1 MKTLPPL
8 VLVFVLLL
16 GNPPS
21 VSALTVTLDDNY
33 PPFSFRDASGQPQ
46 GLLIDLWSLWS
57 QKTGVAVT
65 LVPLPWSEALKT
77 MADGK
82 ADVLD
87 TVFETPARDQ
97 VFDFTPPWTPIRTS
111 VYFRAGLAGIA
122 SLKDLKGYLVGI
134 KAGDAGADALRGAG
148 VGGLR
153 EYPSYEALIDAA
165 ARGDIHVFCM
175 DEPPALHFL
184 YAKALSNKFRQ
195 AFVLAED
202 SFRRAVPKGHLA
214 TLAVVSRGFTQVTP
228 DEFRG
233 LQSRWE
239 GTALPD
245 SATSQTVAVAIIVGS
260 VVILLLGAV
269 VFSLRRQIKRRLGQ
283 LAGTEAQ
290 LRRSEDWGRAVVEAL
305 PDLLLILDAKGLVLE
320 SRAPVVDTGFQ
331 DADRYAGKTLAE
343 TFSPTTAL
351 LAEQKMA
358 ELERSGGV
366 ALVETTLLIRGRQRT
381 MEARLSRLTDGRFL
395 AIVRDITDSKRAW
408 QEDLQRNKLESLGVL
423 AGGLAHDFNNS
434 LAVIQGFVSLAR
446 VQLTNPDKALSSLDK
461 AVQATRRAAGLTSQ
475 LRVLAHGSEVHRT
488 LLSVKDLAEEAAAF
502 ALVGSP
508 CLLAVEADDGPWT
521 VEADP
526 DQLSQVFH
534 NLVLNAVQAMPR
546 GGTVTLVFRRSS
558 PNRISIAVVD
568 EGTGIPAED
577 IPRIFDPY
585 FTTKPKGTGLGLSV
599 VHAVVDRHGGTLDI
613 DSRLGRGTVFTVH
626 LTAAPGLPES
636 VTDESDPSLPSL
648 HGQRVLLMED
658 ESDLREL
665 MVQVLASLGLEPYA
679 CRNGRDA
686 LVAFDAA
693 QAVGR
698 PFSLVVSDLLV
709 PGDMGGRE
717 MISLLRSRA
726 GQFRALAVTGFSTE
740 RSAEDFHNQ
749 GFDVIV
755 GKPFTVNELKTR
767 VVELMKSPWKTA
779 PST

>member
-1 MKTLPPL
+1 
-8 VLVFVLLL
+8 
-16 GNPPS
+16 
-21 VSALTVTLDDNY
+21 
-33 PPFSFRDASGQPQ
+33 
-46 GLLIDLWSLWS
+46 
-57 QKTGVAVT
+57 
-65 LVPLPWSEALKT
+65 
-77 MADGK
+77 
-82 ADVLD
+82 
-87 TVFETPARDQ
+87 
-97 VFDFTPPWTPIRTS
+97 
-111 VYFRAGLAGIA
+111 
-122 SLKDLKGYLVGI
+122 
-134 KAGDAGADALRGAG
+134 
-148 VGGLR
+148 
-153 EYPSYEALIDAA
+153 
-165 ARGDIHVFCM
+165 
-175 DEPPALHFL
+175 
-184 YAKALSNKFRQ
+184 
-195 AFVLAED
+195 
-202 SFRRAVPKGHLA
+202 
-214 TLAVVSRGFTQVTP
+214 
-228 DEFRG
+228 
-233 LQSRWE
+233 
-239 GTALPD
+239 
-245 SATSQTVAVAIIVGS
+245 
-260 VVILLLGAV
+260 
-269 VFSLRRQIKRRLGQ
+269 
-283 LAGTEAQ
+283 
-290 LRRSEDWGRAVVEAL
+290 
-305 PDLLLILDAKGLVLE
+305 
-320 SRAPVVDTGFQ
+320 
-331 DADRYAGKTLAE
+331 
-343 TFSPTTAL
+343 
-351 LAEQKMA
+351 
-358 ELERSGGV
+358 
-366 ALVETTLLIRGRQRT
+366 
-381 MEARLSRLTDGRFL
+381 
-395 AIVRDITDSKRAW
+395 
-408 QEDLQRNKLESLGVL
+408 
-423 AGGLAHDFNNS
+423 
-434 LAVIQGFVSLAR
+434 
-446 VQLTNPDKALSSLDK
+446 
-461 AVQATRRAAGLTSQ
+461 
-475 LRVLAHGSEVHRT
+475 
-488 LLSVKDLAEEAAAF
+488 
-502 ALVGSP
+502 
-508 CLLAVEADDGPWT
+508 
-521 VEADP
+521 
-526 DQLSQVFH
+526 LSQVFH

-726 GQFRALAVTGFSTE
+726 GQSRALAVTGFSTE